1 MSTSNAK
8 TVTLRQGS
16 EHILPWT
23 SDSFIST
30 TLASSSS
37 PHLSS
42 PTQSQYSAVPLSSVS
57 VFPATNIANRQPIC
71 LFDAEPSITK
81 DQNSFENTGI
91 VKGKMINLSSFKLN
105 LVNLLKEVFFMKSS
119 GGNLTQ
125 YLLWRKKTNML

>member
-1 MSTSNAK
+1 M
-8 TVTLRQGS
+8 
-16 EHILPWT
+16 
-23 SDSFIST
+23 
-30 TLASSSS
+30 
-37 PHLSS
+37 
-42 PTQSQYSAVPLSSVS
+42 S

-71 LFDAEPSITK
+71 LFDAKPSITK

-125 YLLWRKKTNML
+125 YLLRRKKTNMP